1 MSHKRAWRL
10 EKEIK
15 ADLEQQLRRKHAKDI
30 QMYEEMKTG
39 QQAENQ
45 KGPESTDDHATLQ
58 L

>member
-1 MSHKRAWRL
+1 L
-10 EKEIK
+10 EKDIK

-30 QMYEEMKTG
+30 QMYKAMKTG

-58 L
+58 PQIE